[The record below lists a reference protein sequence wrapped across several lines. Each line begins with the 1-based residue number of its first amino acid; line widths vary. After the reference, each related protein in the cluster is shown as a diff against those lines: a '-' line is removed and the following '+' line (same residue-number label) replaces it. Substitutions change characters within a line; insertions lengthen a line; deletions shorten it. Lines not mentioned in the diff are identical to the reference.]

1 LGFARLAPGGA
12 DLVGWARLARA
23 TVAHADPAMTGK
35 LQRAAAIARL
45 AAPTIKLRFFLLI
58 PL

>member
-1 LGFARLAPGGA
+1 MAPKGADRVGGA
-12 DLVGWARLARA
+12 RPARA
-23 TVAHADPAMTGK
+23 SVAHPDPAMTGE

-45 AAPTIKLRFFLLI
+45 AAPTIKLRFLLLI